1 VSAADVTIA
10 TVPGPT
16 NNTTQDENAP
26 TIRADISTY
35 NVSSKAAWLGLG
47 CRCPCLVLAGSVA
60 EGAKPACA
68 SEETPVLPPTSSAHP
83 FQVFLRRTPS
93 GPPSPHP
100 PNHIYRTPRA
110 QGYSSDPTRP
120 QARSRYRTVQ
130 YSSRGDPK
138 TPQGKIYPPT
148 GRWHLHSLFLSH
160 INWLYQLALENFYCP
175 LSPRSLT

>member
-93 GPPSPHP
+93 GSPSHTHP
-100 PNHIYRTPRA
+100 TTSLAHPGPRVTVA
-110 QGYSSDPTRP
+110 IQPDHKLGLG
-120 QARSRYRTVQ
+120 TVQ
-130 YSSRGDPK
+130 YSTVPEETPRHPK
-138 TPQGKIYPPT
+138 GKFTHPPVGGIST
-148 GRWHLHSLFLSH
+148 HCSSLTSIGF
-160 INWLYQLALENFYCP
+160 INLPSKTFIVLCP
-175 LSPRSLT
+175 LVP

>member
-1 VSAADVTIA
+1 VSAADVTTA

-16 NNTTQDENAP
+16 NNTTQNENAP

-47 CRCPCLVLAGSVA
+47 CRCPCLVLAGSEA

-83 FQVFLRRTPS
+83 FQVFLRHS
-93 GPPSPHP
+93 LWLYHPHP
-100 PNHIYRTPRA
+100 PQHNTRPPRA
-110 QGYSSDPTRP
+110 PGYSSDPTRP

-130 YSSRGDPK
+130 FQRRPQD
-138 TPQGKIYPPT
+138 TPRENLPT
-148 GRWHLHSLFLSH
+148 HRSVASPLLFLSH

-175 LSPRSLT
+175 LLPRSLT